1 MSTGTLR
8 YWDEYGEF
16 WNLSN
21 KIAIFL
27 HPTLQSLKI
36 INAQA
41 DEWAMRD
48 LSKQSASTLLQEL
61 HFYLCDIHARSLAD
75 MLALPQALKRL
86 TIGQNHGYP
95 PIENSPVDM
104 NDYVLA
110 MRNQYESLETLTII
124 RETEFRHS
132 PLKLESLSAL
142 RRLEIDPRVL
152 FTPLNTPARIANAA
166 AGVTSILPA
175 GLEELELLDLRE
187 GDYKSLIM
195 MLHTVLDMKAEK
207 KIVPALQTIVF
218 RIIDHL
224 LPPPWIQR
232 AAAAAKVQ
240 LVTKESSYLVYG
252 SVTQGL

>member
-1 MSTGTLR
+1 LT
-8 YWDEYGEF
+8 
-16 WNLSN
+16 
-21 KIAIFL
+21 
-27 HPTLQSLKI
+27 I

-48 LSKQSASTLLQEL
+48 LPKQPASTLLQEL
-61 HFYLCDIHARSLAD
+61 HFDLCDIHARSLAD
-75 MLALPQALKRL
+75 MLALPRALKRL

-132 PLKLESLSAL
+132 PLKLECLPAL

-152 FTPLNTPARIANAA
+152 FTPLNTLARIDNAA
-166 AGVTSILPA
+166 ARVTSILPA
-175 GLEELELLDLRE
+175 GLEELILLDLRE
-187 GDYKSLIM
+187 GDFKSLIM
-195 MLHTVLDMKAEK
+195 MLHTVLDMKVKK
-207 KIVPALQTIVF
+207 KIMPALQKIVF

-224 LPPPWIQR
+224 LLPPWFQR
-232 AAAAAKVQ
+232 AAVTATVQ
-240 LVTKESSYLVYG
+240 LVTRESSYQPYG
-252 SVTQGL
+252 SATQGL